1 MKISLPGIGRPTG
14 RGEYRSTIPASMRID
29 VVATVA
35 SVGPYVFQT
44 SARGNRFNSYAA
56 VCGAS
61 VSPQKRKRCTRGSI
75 ASENLSSTRH
85 ICAKEGVETH
95 VVTPELAS
103 AR

>member
-44 SARGNRFNSYAA
+44 SARGNRFNSCAA

-61 VSPQKRKRCTRGSI
+61 VSPQKRKRRTRGI
-75 ASENLSSTRH
+75 IVCENRSSTRH
-85 ICAKEGVETH
+85 ICAKEVHETRIF
-95 VVTPELAS
+95 AS
-103 AR
+103 DL